1 MTDPLARSLTG
12 FLAGFLRRFS
22 GDRRGVSA
30 VEFALIAPFMI
41 LLYLGSVEISL
52 ALSIDRKITSV
63 SSALADLVAQDDV
76 ITDDEIR
83 DILNAGAVIISP
95 FDPTPLEIR
104 ITSILMDSD
113 GDVEV
118 QWSDA
123 SGMSPHSE
131 GTALSVPDGVLET
144 NRSVIMVEV
153 EYRYETMFG
162 ELGVNHFDIS
172 EIFYLRPRRSIVV
185 SRS

>member
-1 MTDPLARSLTG
+1 MIKPLTRSISRL
-12 FLAGFLRRFS
+12 FR
-22 GDRRGVSA
+22 DRRGVSA

-52 ALSIDRKITSV
+52 ALSIDRKITSI
-63 SSALADLVAQDDV
+63 SSALADLVAQDDI
-76 ITDDEIR
+76 ITDDEMT
-83 DILNAGAVIISP
+83 DILNAGSVIAAP
-95 FDPTPLEIR
+95 FDPTPLQIR
-104 ITSILMDSD
+104 ITSVLMDSSD
-113 GDVEV
+113 NVEV

-123 SGMSPHSE
+123 QGMAPYSE
-131 GTALSVPDGVLET
+131 GSTVTIPSGVLER

-153 EYRYETMFG
+153 NYEYDTMFG
-162 ELGVNHFDIS
+162 ELGVSQFNIS

>member
-1 MTDPLARSLTG
+1 MIRSLARPLT
-12 FLAGFLRRFS
+12 GFLRRFG

-41 LLYLGSVEISL
+41 LLYLGSVEVSL
-52 ALSIDRKITSV
+52 ALSIDRKITSI

-76 ITDDEIR
+76 ITDDEIA
-83 DILNAGAVIISP
+83 DILNAGAVIVAP

-104 ITSILMDSD
+104 ITSILMDSG

-123 SGMSPHSE
+123 SGMSPYAE
-131 GTALSVPDGVLET
+131 GSAISVPDGVLER

>member
-1 MTDPLARSLTG
+1 MIKSLART
-12 FLAGFLRRFS
+12 LRRLA
-22 GDRRGVSA
+22 GDRRGVTA

-52 ALSIDRKITSV
+52 ALSIDRKITSI

-76 ITDDEIR
+76 ITDDEIG
-83 DILNAGAVIISP
+83 DILNAGTVIVAP

-104 ITSILMDSD
+104 ITSVMMDTD
-113 GDVEV
+113 GSVEV

-123 SGMSPHSE
+123 TGMAPYSE
-131 GTALSVPDGVLET
+131 GSSISIPGGVLEP

-153 EYRYETMFG
+153 DYQYDTMFG
-162 ELGVNHFDIS
+162 ELGVSQFNIS

-185 SRS
+185 SRG

>member
-1 MTDPLARSLTG
+1 MIRLLIRSLARALPG
-12 FLAGFLRRFS
+12 ALGRFRD
-22 GDRRGVSA
+22 DRRGVSA

-76 ITDDEIR
+76 ITDDEIS
-83 DILNAGAVIISP
+83 DILNAGSVIVAP
-95 FDPTPLEIR
+95 FDPAPLEIR
-104 ITSILMDSD
+104 ITSILMDAA
-113 GDVEV
+113 GEVEV

-123 SGMSPHSE
+123 DGMSPYAE
-131 GTALSVPDGVLET
+131 GSAISVPDGVLER

>member
-1 MTDPLARSLTG
+1 MTRSLLSSIG
-12 FLAGFLRRFS
+12 RVLASALGRFRD
-22 GDRRGVSA
+22 DRRGVSA

-76 ITDDEIR
+76 ITDDEIS
-83 DILNAGAVIISP
+83 DILNAGAVIVAP
-95 FDPTPLEIR
+95 FDPVPLEIR
-104 ITSILMDSD
+104 ITSILMDAA
-113 GDVEV
+113 GEVEV

-123 SGMSPHSE
+123 DGMSPYAE
-131 GTALSVPDGVLET
+131 GSAISVPDGVLER

>member
-1 MTDPLARSLTG
+1 MIKSLART
-12 FLAGFLRRFS
+12 LRRLA
-22 GDRRGVSA
+22 GDRRGVTA

-52 ALSIDRKITSV
+52 ALSIDRKITSI

-76 ITDDEIR
+76 ITDDEMI
-83 DILNAGAVIISP
+83 DILNAGTVIVAP
-95 FDPTPLEIR
+95 FDATPLQIR
-104 ITSILMDSD
+104 ISSVLMDSSD
-113 GDVEV
+113 NVEV

-123 SGMSPHSE
+123 LGMSPYAE
-131 GTALSVPDGVLET
+131 GSSANIPTGVLER

-153 EYRYETMFG
+153 EYQYNTMFG
-162 ELGVNHFDIS
+162 ELGVDQFDIS